1 MSEDEATRRGTT
13 DGNTTRCMSRTR
25 PARWMLIALIV
36 ALCAPAVGG
45 EAVARAQE
53 SSAPEVLLV
62 VAHPDDE
69 AMFAGS
75 VYRITHHLGGA
86 VDLAL
91 VTDGS
96 GGFSYAHLAEPI
108 YGLELTDEE
117 IAREHLPAVRKR
129 ELMEAGDI
137 VGLRNYFFLD
147 QLDHAYTENVDTVL
161 THVWDRKTVQSRL
174 EEIMRRGDY
183 DFVFVHLPVP
193 DFHAHHVAASI
204 LALEAASAFPEETR
218 PVVLGSFI
226 GGEGAPPWAEL
237 SNYAGLAGYP
247 VTRVRTDVPPFVF
260 DRTQPVRE
268 NGELNHQIVVNWL
281 IAEHKTQGTM
291 QLLVNA
297 GTEERFWYFE
307 ANGETGLEK
316 TRRLFER
323 MGGSE

>member
-1 MSEDEATRRGTT
+1 MGKEGATRRT
-13 DGNTTRCMSRTR
+13 
-25 PARWMLIALIV
+25 ARGITSQWGSEARHAGRVVAVVLT
-36 ALCAPAVGG
+36 ALCATAVGG
-45 EAVARAQE
+45 ETAARAQE

-62 VAHPDDE
+62 TAHPDDE

-117 IAREHLPAVRKR
+117 IARHHLPAVRKR

-137 VGLRNYFFLD
+137 VGIGNYFFLD

-161 THVWDRKTVQSRL
+161 THVWHRKTVRSRL

-204 LALEAASAFPEETR
+204 LALEAASAFPEEAR

-226 GGEGAPPWAEL
+226 GGEGAPPWAEF
-237 SNYAGLAGYP
+237 SDYAGLAGYP

-268 NGELNHQIVVNWL
+268 NGELDHQIVVNWL
-281 IAEHKTQGTM
+281 IAEHKTQGMM
-291 QLLVNA
+291 QRLVNA

-307 ANGETGLEK
+307 ANGESGLEK

-323 MGGSE
+323 MSGSE